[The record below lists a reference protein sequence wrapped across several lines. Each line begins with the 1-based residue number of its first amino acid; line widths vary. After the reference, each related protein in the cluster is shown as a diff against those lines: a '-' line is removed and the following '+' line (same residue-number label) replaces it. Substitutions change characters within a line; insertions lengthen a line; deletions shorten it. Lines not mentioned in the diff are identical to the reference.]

1 LFNYLYFLL
10 NILAVCD
17 VYRLNQTSKSN
28 IMKKLN
34 YFLFA
39 TLLTGLFVFT
49 SCEKDDDPGMDPMPE
64 LFSIAE
70 IASGDANFS
79 ILVEALLKADLVSTL
94 DGAGTFTVF
103 APTNDAFEAL
113 FSSLGIS
120 GIDDLSADALT
131 PILLYHVLGEK
142 NTSSM
147 FTAGYYSSLSPAQ
160 GRTLSM
166 YIGTFNGVSINGSA
180 TVTTADIEA
189 SNGVIH
195 VIDAVL
201 MPPTV
206 VDLAVQNGSFGTLV
220 SAVVDAGLAETLSS
234 EEGTFTVFAPTDDAF
249 AALGGNVPE
258 DLTPILL
265 YHVLGSPVYSDEI
278 SSGIVSSLN
287 ESDSEIVV
295 EVSDMGVML
304 NGSAKVI
311 ATDIVGTNG
320 VIHVIDQV
328 ILPISN
334 GSILD
339 AAMGLEDFSSL
350 VAALAKA
357 NLASTFMMDGAYTVF
372 APTNDAFAAFLQ
384 ANSLSFEDLTA
395 EALAPIL
402 KYHVLASEVMSSSIA
417 TGYVNTIYE
426 AQEGKAVSLYIELDG
441 GVKLNGSISVT
452 TPDVETSNGVI
463 HVIDGVLSPTSVV
476 DIALNNGSFT
486 QLVEAVVKAG
496 LVETLSGSGPFTI
509 FAPTD
514 AAFAQLFTD
523 LGVSGIEEISAE
535 TLIPILQYHVVAGNV
550 LAADLSDGDVDTLN
564 GKISISLAGP
574 VTINGT
580 SEVIATDIQGTNGV
594 VHVIDEVLLP

>member
-1 LFNYLYFLL
+1 
-10 NILAVCD
+10 
-17 VYRLNQTSKSN
+17 
-28 IMKKLN
+28 MKKLN
-34 YFLFA
+34 YVLSL
-39 TLLTGLFVFT
+39 TLLAGLFVFS
-49 SCEKDDDPGMDPMPE
+49 SCEKEEDGPIE
-64 LFSIAE
+64 QETQSIAQ
-70 IASGDANFS
+70 IASENPNLS
-79 ILVEALLKADLVSTL
+79 ILVEALTKAGLVSTL
-94 DGAGTFTVF
+94 SDEGGTKAEGTFTVF
-103 APTNDAFEAL
+103 APDNDAFAAL
-113 FSSLGIS
+113 FSALEVS
-120 GIDDLSADALT
+120 GIADLSADALR
-131 PILLYHVLGEK
+131 PILLYHVLGETK
-142 NTSSM
+142 SSSM
-147 FTAGYYSSLSPAQ
+147 ITDGYYSSLSPAQ
-160 GRTLSM
+160 GRTVSM
-166 YIGTFNGVSINGSA
+166 YIGTDMGVSINGSA
-180 TVTTADIEA
+180 NVTSADIEA

-195 VIDAVL
+195 TIDAVL
-201 MPPTV
+201 LPPTV

-220 SAVVDAGLAETLSS
+220 SAVVGADLAETLSDPS
-234 EEGTFTVFAPTDDAF
+234 GTFTVFAPTDDAF
-249 AALGGNVPE
+249 AALGDNVPA

-287 ESDSEIVV
+287 ASDPEIVV

-304 NGSAKVI
+304 NGSAKVV

-328 ILPISN
+328 IVPISN

-339 AAMGLEDFSSL
+339 AAMGMADFSSL

-372 APTNDAFAAFLQ
+372 APTNDAFAAFLE
-384 ANSLSFEDLTA
+384 ANSLAFEDLTA
-395 EALAPIL
+395 EDLSPIL
-402 KYHVLASEVMSSSIA
+402 QYHVVGSKVLSGSLE
-417 TGYVNTIYE
+417 TGYVSTIFA
-426 AQEGKAVSLYIELDG
+426 AQEGYPVTILVEVDG
-441 GVKLNGSISVT
+441 GVMLNGSVSVT
-452 TPDVETSNGVI
+452 QADVEASNGVI
-463 HVIDGVLSPTSVV
+463 HVIDAVLSPTSVV

-514 AAFAQLFTD
+514 AAFAQLYED

-550 LAADLSDGDVDTLN
+550 LSTDLVEGDVETLN
-564 GKISISLAGP
+564 GKFSLSLSGP

-580 SEVIATDIQGTNGV
+580 TEVVATDVQGTNGV